1 MGHHMQH
8 DAPSAQSHG
17 SKAMSEGSG
26 SAAQG
31 SAAQEAA
38 MHAAKSAGKSA
49 REHAAAEADP
59 MRDHGPASGRQ
70 ALSVRAQPGVP
81 APAAAPSV
89 PAKRTL
95 LPSVA
100 SVVQAGAFG
109 AALGGIGTGVSELAR
124 VKQGEISSDEA
135 IRNIVKSS
143 AQGATTMA
151 VASVAGHMVRAHPV
165 VGIVVLAAA
174 GIGALTVLSNVKPK
188 KKTAV
193 AKAPRTGTAAAK
205 TAKKAASGST
215 NTSAGNAL
223 PSA

>member
-1 MGHHMQH
+1 MG
-8 DAPSAQSHG
+8 
-17 SKAMSEGSG
+17 
-26 SAAQG
+26 
-31 SAAQEAA
+31 
-38 MHAAKSAGKSA
+38 
-49 REHAAAEADP
+49 
-59 MRDHGPASGRQ
+59 DHGPASGQR

-81 APAAAPSV
+81 APAAAAPAV

-188 KKTAV
+188 KKTAG
-193 AKAPRTGTAAAK
+193 AKATRTGAPATK

-215 NTSAGNAL
+215 NTSAGNTL